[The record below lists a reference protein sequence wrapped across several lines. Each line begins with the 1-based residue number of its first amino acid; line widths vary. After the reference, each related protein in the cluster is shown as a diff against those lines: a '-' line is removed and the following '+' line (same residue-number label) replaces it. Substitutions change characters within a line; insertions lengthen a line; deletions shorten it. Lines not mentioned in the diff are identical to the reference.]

1 MQVFIKLSKLI
12 LLAAVLAG
20 CSKTDGEDRSVYK
33 YDNYV
38 GCYIK
43 PVHLFGTI
51 HYNSTSGTGGPSLA
65 EQEYNRFWMEMRF
78 YPAYSYE
85 SYGEERKQFSQKEVD
100 QYRLDH
106 FICRSLKSTDDVIYD
121 QPYNP
126 EFNRIYDSLCTVHR
140 DTQYQEKYKYATAQF
155 SFPAVFRKMTLDV
168 VSDAPYDAAHPAGA
182 SLADIISLHFPTAKE
197 FIESGYQSAE
207 PTKNLYY
214 VKNGDM
220 VLIEPL
226 NQFNTEYRK
235 LVGGSFRFEF
245 TKAPDATSTH
255 RFTIVYRD
263 EDGRVLTS
271 QMAPVTI
278 QDGK

>member
-38 GCYIK
+38 DNYIK
-43 PVHLFGTI
+43 PEKLF
-51 HYNSTSGTGGPSLA
+51 SLFA
-65 EQEYNRFWMEMRF
+65 PIDGATANEARDYDNLEITLRF
-78 YPAYSYE
+78 YPVGDETYSDGTRY
-85 SYGEERKQFSQKEVD
+85 SGEQVRQFWQ
-100 QYRLDH
+100 DH

-126 EFNRIYDSLCTVHR
+126 EFNRIYDSLCVAHKDAGLKKT
-140 DTQYQEKYKYATAQF
+140 DYIGQF
-155 SFPAVFRKMTLDV
+155 SYPVVFRRITLDM
-168 VSDAPYDAAHPAGA
+168 VSDAAYDAAHPAGT
-182 SLADIISLHFPTAKE
+182 SLADILDVQFHSAKE
-197 FIESGYQSAE
+197 FIESGYVAPQAGTPESKGWCLGDGTTLTM
-207 PTKNLYY
+207 PLY
-214 VKNGDM
+214 
-220 VLIEPL
+220 
-226 NQFNTEYRK
+226 QFNNEYRK

-271 QMAPVTI
+271 QMEPVTI
-278 QDGK
+278 QGGK

>member
-51 HYNSTSGTGGPSLA
+51 YYNSTSGTGGPSLA

-85 SYGEERKQFSQKEVD
+85 SYGEERKQFSQKEID

-168 VSDAPYDAAHPAGA
+168 V
-182 SLADIISLHFPTAKE
+182 
-197 FIESGYQSAE
+197 
-207 PTKNLYY
+207 
-214 VKNGDM
+214 
-220 VLIEPL
+220 
-226 NQFNTEYRK
+226 
-235 LVGGSFRFEF
+235 
-245 TKAPDATSTH
+245 
-255 RFTIVYRD
+255 
-263 EDGRVLTS
+263 
-271 QMAPVTI
+271 
-278 QDGK
+278 